1 MSQQQELNRVKNNIA
16 DLVEAFVKARWEF
29 GTTRFYIK
37 ELHAYIAART
47 EIAPASPDRILR
59 QLRRDGK
66 INYVVTDRRAS
77 CYQLTETDNR
87 PTLSKSAVL
96 LYRGK
101 PIDRFPVN
109 GKRFQLPSR
118 VIEHLFS
125 SNEFELEIT
134 T

>member
-1 MSQQQELNRVKNNIA
+1 MTQQQELNRVKNNIG
-16 DLVEAFVKARWEF
+16 DLVEAFVKDRWAS
-29 GTTRFYIK
+29 GKTRFYIK

-77 CYQLTETDNR
+77 CYLLTERDNR
-87 PTLSKSAVL
+87 PTVARSATL

-101 PIDRFPVN
+101 PVDRFPVN
-109 GKRFQLPSR
+109 GKRFRLPAH
-118 VIEHLFS
+118 VIEHLHPS
-125 SNEFELEIT
+125 SDFELEIT